1 MPGKDDC
8 LPCQGH
14 CKNGAVCLNRK
25 MAQRILNSIQEDRGH
40 EWTEEQIIWALMVT
54 GDLPVAD

>member
-14 CKNGAVCLNRK
+14 CKEGVICINRR
-25 MAQRILNSIQEDRGH
+25 MAERILGSIHEDRGDR
-40 EWTEEQIIWALMVT
+40 WDDDQIIWALQVT
-54 GDLPVAD
+54 GDLPVVE

>member
-1 MPGKDDC
+1 MPEKDDC

-14 CKNGAVCLNRK
+14 CKTGAICLNRK

-40 EWTEEQIIWALMVT
+40 NWTDEQIIWALIVT